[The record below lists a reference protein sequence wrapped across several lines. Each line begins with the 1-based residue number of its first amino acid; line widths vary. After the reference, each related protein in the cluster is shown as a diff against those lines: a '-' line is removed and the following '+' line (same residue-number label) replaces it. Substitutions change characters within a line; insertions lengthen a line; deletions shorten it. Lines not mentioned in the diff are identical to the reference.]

1 MPHRFFHLLS
11 FCLVVF
17 GASGEVPGIHL
28 ADKSLNVEFIDSDE
42 KEFFIS
48 QTMDLS
54 GRLFVGCREALYVY
68 EPTADGGFEPRRE
81 LYRFPKDSWLYDLEV
96 YGNDLFV
103 LTNTAL
109 YRMPDAVTRRSNLKP
124 EKLLWGKPQ
133 GHYHQGLHG
142 MEFGPTGD
150 LFLSMGDPQPHM
162 HWDRSRPD
170 HLWHWTF
177 YVGPDNKE
185 VPYTGVGAVFRYRL
199 EDHSLTVHASG
210 LRNSCGISFD
220 PNWRLFANDNDQEGA
235 AASPGKLVYAP
246 RHSWHG
252 WVRGWSARQSPKRRD
267 LLPVVNLELD
277 VPVGQCWL
285 DGAVLVA
292 NWGNRTV
299 SRHAISANGAG
310 FAAPTDFFLRGDG
323 LRRPV
328 SITPLNDGRMVVS
341 VCYMQGNEGSPVR
354 QTDLLLISPKS
365 PGAIADLSKSNLVE
379 LLDQSWAVR
388 YKAHQEILR
397 RRGPVLKQAAERFL
411 KAPPNAANL
420 SSLIYLAAAHGDDAS
435 VKRIRK
441 LAVSG
446 EPVSELAIRVM
457 AEFPSKFEHLEVE
470 KILATTTSPGLRHA
484 LLEYLHAVPDAK
496 LPETI
501 VRLAAD
507 PDAFVRQSAAQL
519 LARRASAP
527 ELTRWASDESEL
539 VRQGAVN
546 AAGFH
551 IWHAIESTTNFPKVR
566 ELARPN
572 QMSFAQADGP
582 IKLTDLG
589 KPIFIY
595 MPSEWWKDEGN
606 RKEVAPH
613 VALLAKA
620 LDDSSPSVQLP
631 AAVQLFFLKNSEFDP
646 KVLTI
651 LKSAGVELGSKS
663 KASQNARA
671 QKKALRAL
679 ETATLS
685 SNDKIPPAF
694 AGMDW
699 NTVYGKGKAETG
711 KKLFTDRGCIACHLA
726 PDDGKGGSIGPSLV
740 DVHTRFSPQYLAES
754 ILLPNRF
761 VSPNFHPTTLTMK
774 DKSVHVGFI
783 EKDGDEIDLR
793 IITGAVIKLAGAQ
806 IAKRATS
813 HQSMM
818 PAGLVQSPDEM
829 NHLLAYM
836 LDHPGASNDPVAL
849 EDDMATLAL
858 EIMHRFDP
866 EKPNVFR
873 FNAVDAQFVRVNILP
888 GSKGQP
894 CIDEFEIFV
903 PGEKTNLALT
913 GKATASSLLPGY
925 AYKHQIGFLND
936 GVYGNGRSWIPAKNT
951 GWAQIELAKTA
962 KINRVVLS
970 RDREGKL
977 RARLLNSFDILVSND
992 GMTWKTVK
1000 KVRPRKAAPAKKTVP
1015 KIQKKDAKNNNS
1027 TVPGKAEGGRGH
1039 EPDDPKTSSIDRITA
1054 DGKKLPNIILILA
1067 DDFGWGDASCNNPD
1081 SPLKTPAID
1090 RIANEGIRLT
1100 NAHTPSAVC
1109 TPTRY
1114 GLLAGRYP
1122 WRSYLQKEV
1131 LAYYAPAMIR
1141 GDRMTIASYLKSQ
1154 GYRTGGFGKW
1164 HLGLDWT
1171 PVEGD
1176 SEKWLSHWQTRDFRE
1191 AMKVQ
1196 DGIDHTKPFKNGPTD
1211 VGFDTYFG
1219 TPSNCSR
1226 LPFFIED
1233 DRVVGVPKRDP
1244 KGQLRDPACARDVV
1258 DDLYVEKAISFMT
1271 SHRQAHADAPFFVY
1285 LPLNAIHGAVEV
1297 PQRYVGKNGMTMRE
1311 DKILWANES
1320 VGKILAAL
1328 DQMNIEEDTL
1338 VIFTADNGP
1347 LNSPLARAKNH
1358 EPTGPYRGVKTCVW
1372 DGGTRVPFLARW
1384 PGHVPAGVSSNHLFG
1399 LTDVFA
1405 TVAALCGSPLPD
1417 GQGPDSY
1424 NMLPVWLQNKKGIAK
1439 RPALVTA
1446 SYGGFLTLR
1455 KGDWKAVFGTK
1466 WTGGHPAKPY
1476 GGPPPTG
1483 TPKDDPDIGQL
1494 FNISNDPFEKQ
1505 DLWESHPEI
1514 VKKLRHELQVIQSK
1528 DKSDSFPD
1536 TIRND
1541 IAGSPNVVL
1550 IFSDDMGY
1558 SDLPKF
1564 GKSEIPT
1571 PNIDRLAQEGT
1582 LFTDAYVT
1590 APICVASRMGLLTGQ
1605 YQQRF
1610 GIYCN
1615 MYGEAR
1621 TRLFLKQT
1629 LLPAVFQ
1636 DAGYRTAHVGKW
1648 HLSGNKR
1655 TQYETAGPR
1664 DRGFDES
1671 VAIRGGDSA
1680 FWKGTPVFRNGKEF
1694 PAPEYLTDL
1703 LGTEACA
1710 FIDRSHAQPFFLYLA
1725 YNAVHSPM
1733 HALDAD
1739 QAKFPK
1745 VEDENRRIY
1754 DGMLLAMDRSIGRV
1768 LDRLDKH
1775 GIAENTI
1782 VVFMNDNGGGGSTG
1796 LYAGHS
1802 RNYANNKPL
1811 RGHKFDVLEGGVR
1824 VPLIIRWPKLAPV
1837 GKVYREM
1844 VSSTDVFP
1852 TLVASAGLQMPKG
1865 QPADGVD
1872 LLPFINGKNTSK
1884 PHEWLCWQNR
1894 SWLPRKKGGYVVPTP
1909 KVHNSAIRKG
1919 NWKLVRMNEKIG
1931 SDAPPPAWK
1940 LYDLKKDIGEQ
1951 NDLSKQHG
1959 DVVKE
1964 LGAQFN
1970 KWRSSMH
1977 PTVE

>member
-1 MPHRFFHLLS
+1 MIHRLS
-11 FCLVVF
+11 YFLSLCLVVLT
-17 GASGEVPGIHL
+17 ASGEVPGIHL
-28 ADKSLNVEFIDSDE
+28 ADKSLGVEFLDSDE

-68 EPTADGGFEPRRE
+68 EPTAEGGFGPRQE

-109 YRMPDAVTRRSNLKP
+109 YRMRDAVTRRNNLKP

-133 GHYHQGLHG
+133 GHFHQGLHG

-199 EDHSLTVHASG
+199 EDHSLIVHASG

-277 VPVGQCWL
+277 VPVGQCWYE
-285 DGAVLVA
+285 GAVLVA

-310 FAAPTDFFLRGDG
+310 FTAPTDFFLRGDG

-354 QTDLLLISPKS
+354 QTDLLLISPKA
-365 PGAIADLSKSNLVE
+365 PAVGGDLSKADLVE
-379 LLDQSWAVR
+379 LLDQSWVVR

-397 RRGPVLKQAAERFL
+397 RRGPVLKQAAELFL
-411 KAPPNAANL
+411 KAPPSATNL

-441 LAVSG
+441 LAISG
-446 EPVSELAIRVM
+446 EPASELAIRVM
-457 AEFPSKFEHLEVE
+457 AEFPSKFEPLGVE
-470 KILATTTSPGLRHA
+470 TILSKAKSPGVRHA
-484 LLEYLHAVPDAK
+484 VLEYLHAVPNMK
-496 LPETI
+496 LPESI

-519 LARRASAP
+519 LARRASAA
-527 ELTRWASDESEL
+527 ELTRWATDESEL

-566 ELARPN
+566 ELARTN

-582 IKLTDLG
+582 IKLTDLR

-606 RKEVAPH
+606 RREVAPH
-613 VALLAKA
+613 FALLIKA
-620 LDDSSPSVQLP
+620 LDDPSPSVQLP
-631 AAVQLFFLKNSEFDP
+631 AAVQLFFLKNTEIDP

-651 LKSAGVELGSKS
+651 LEGAGVELGSKS
-663 KASQNARA
+663 KASENARA

-685 SNDKIPPAF
+685 SNEKIPPAF
-694 AGMDW
+694 AGIDW
-699 NTVYGKGKAETG
+699 NIAYRKGEATVG
-711 KKLFTDRGCIACHLA
+711 KKLFTARGCIACHLA

-740 DVHTRFSPQYLAES
+740 DVRTRFSPQYLAES

-774 DKSVHVGFI
+774 DGTIHTGFI
-783 EKDGDEIDLR
+783 EKDGDTVELR
-793 IITGAVIKLAGAQ
+793 MITGNIMKLAGAQ
-806 IAKRATS
+806 ISKRATS

-829 NHLLAYM
+829 NHLLTYM
-836 LDHPGASNDPVAL
+836 LDHPGASNDPVAF
-849 EDDMATLAL
+849 ENDMAPLSL
-858 EIMHRFDP
+858 EIVHRFDP
-866 EKPNVFR
+866 EKPNIFR

-894 CIDEFEIFV
+894 CIDEFEIFA
-903 PGEKTNLALT
+903 PGAETNLALT
-913 GKATASSLLPGY
+913 GKATVSSLLPGFGH
-925 AYKHQIGFLND
+925 KHQIAFLND

-977 RARLLNSFDILVSND
+977 HDRTLVSFDVLLSKD
-992 GMTWKTVK
+992 GKTWKTVK
-1000 KVRPRKAAPAKKTVP
+1000 KVRPRKVAKKAKKAPSRGASLKPPAK
-1015 KIQKKDAKNNNS
+1015 S
-1027 TVPGKAEGGRGH
+1027 
-1039 EPDDPKTSSIDRITA
+1039 
-1054 DGKKLPNIILILA
+1054 
-1067 DDFGWGDASCNNPD
+1067 
-1081 SPLKTPAID
+1081 
-1090 RIANEGIRLT
+1090 
-1100 NAHTPSAVC
+1100 
-1109 TPTRY
+1109 
-1114 GLLAGRYP
+1114 
-1122 WRSYLQKEV
+1122 
-1131 LAYYAPAMIR
+1131 
-1141 GDRMTIASYLKSQ
+1141 
-1154 GYRTGGFGKW
+1154 
-1164 HLGLDWT
+1164 
-1171 PVEGD
+1171 
-1176 SEKWLSHWQTRDFRE
+1176 
-1191 AMKVQ
+1191 
-1196 DGIDHTKPFKNGPTD
+1196 
-1211 VGFDTYFG
+1211 
-1219 TPSNCSR
+1219 
-1226 LPFFIED
+1226 
-1233 DRVVGVPKRDP
+1233 
-1244 KGQLRDPACARDVV
+1244 
-1258 DDLYVEKAISFMT
+1258 
-1271 SHRQAHADAPFFVY
+1271 
-1285 LPLNAIHGAVEV
+1285 
-1297 PQRYVGKNGMTMRE
+1297 
-1311 DKILWANES
+1311 
-1320 VGKILAAL
+1320 
-1328 DQMNIEEDTL
+1328 
-1338 VIFTADNGP
+1338 
-1347 LNSPLARAKNH
+1347 
-1358 EPTGPYRGVKTCVW
+1358 
-1372 DGGTRVPFLARW
+1372 
-1384 PGHVPAGVSSNHLFG
+1384 
-1399 LTDVFA
+1399 
-1405 TVAALCGSPLPD
+1405 
-1417 GQGPDSY
+1417 
-1424 NMLPVWLQNKKGIAK
+1424 
-1439 RPALVTA
+1439 
-1446 SYGGFLTLR
+1446 
-1455 KGDWKAVFGTK
+1455 
-1466 WTGGHPAKPY
+1466 
-1476 GGPPPTG
+1476 
-1483 TPKDDPDIGQL
+1483 
-1494 FNISNDPFEKQ
+1494 
-1505 DLWESHPEI
+1505 
-1514 VKKLRHELQVIQSK
+1514 
-1528 DKSDSFPD
+1528 
-1536 TIRND
+1536 
-1541 IAGSPNVVL
+1541 GSPNVLL

-1615 MYGEAR
+1615 MYGEDR

-1636 DAGYRTAHVGKW
+1636 DAGYHTAHVGKW

-1680 FWKGTPVFRNGKEF
+1680 FWKGTPVFRNGKQF

-1703 LGTEACA
+1703 WGTEACA
-1710 FIDRSHAQPFFLYLA
+1710 FIDRAHAQPFFLYLA

-1739 QAKFPK
+1739 QEKFPD
-1745 VEDENRRIY
+1745 VIDENRRIY

-1775 GIAENTI
+1775 GIADNTI
-1782 VVFMNDNGGGGSTG
+1782 VVFMNDNGGGGSTRH
-1796 LYAGHS
+1796 YAGHS

-1824 VPLIIRWPKLAPV
+1824 VPLIIRWPKRAPA

-1852 TLVASAGLQMPKG
+1852 TLVAGAGLRMPKG
-1865 QPADGVD
+1865 QPTDGVD
-1872 LLPFINGKNTSK
+1872 LLPFINGKNSSK

-1894 SWLPRKKGGYVVPTP
+1894 SWFPLQKGGYGVPAP

-1931 SDAPPPAWK
+1931 SDDPPPAWQ
-1940 LYDLKKDIGEQ
+1940 LYDLKNDIGEQ
-1951 NDLSKQHG
+1951 KDLATQHG